1 MQIISTITINILI
14 FVSIL
19 GGGLWFP
26 GGVPPEGSNGT
37 WENVEDVI
45 TPKGACIRARFVDN
59 YDGDTI
65 TVHIMGWPW
74 LEERVRL
81 IGVDTPEKGEG
92 EAAERAT
99 RFTRNVLAN
108 KTVYLEFDT
117 RLRDKYNRLLAYVW
131 LEDKAEAP
139 RMLNLLLLREGL
151 AEVLV
156 IEPDDR
162 YEDMLKKVFKKKGCE
177 FSHI

>member
-1 MQIISTITINILI
+1 MQIISTIVINILI
-14 FVSIL
+14 FVSII
-19 GGGLWFP
+19 GGGLWSP
-26 GGVPPEGSNGT
+26 GGESPEGANGT

-45 TPKGACIRARFVDN
+45 TPKGACIPARFIDN

-92 EAAERAT
+92 PRAERAT
-99 RFTRNVLAN
+99 RFTRVALAN
-108 KTVYLEFDT
+108 RTVYLEFDT
-117 RLRDKYNRLLAYVW
+117 RLRDKYDRLLAYVW
-131 LEDKAEAP
+131 FEEKAGAP

-151 AEVLV
+151 AELM
-156 IEPDDR
+156 IIKPDDK
-162 YEDMLKKVFKKKGCE
+162 YANVLESVLIK
-177 FSHI
+177 

>member
-1 MQIISTITINILI
+1 MQIISTTIINILI

-19 GGGLWFP
+19 GGGLWSP
-26 GGVPPEGSNGT
+26 GGDPPKGANGT

-45 TPKGACIRARFVDN
+45 TPKGSCIPATFIDN

-92 EAAERAT
+92 VAAERAT
-99 RFTRNVLAN
+99 RFTSNTLADR
-108 KTVYLEFDT
+108 TVYLEFDT
-117 RLRDKYNRLLAYVW
+117 RLRDKYDRLLAYVW
-131 LEDKAEAP
+131 FEDGSGAP
-139 RMLNLLLLREGL
+139 RMLNMMLLRERL
-151 AEVLV
+151 ADLMI

-162 YEDMLKKVFKKKGCE
+162 YEEVLRE
-177 FSHI
+177 AE